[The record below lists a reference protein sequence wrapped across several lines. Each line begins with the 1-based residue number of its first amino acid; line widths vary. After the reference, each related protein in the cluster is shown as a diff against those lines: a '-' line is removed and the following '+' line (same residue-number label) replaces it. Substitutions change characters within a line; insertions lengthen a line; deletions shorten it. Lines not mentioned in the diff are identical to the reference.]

1 MKRIVSTLG
10 TLALAL
16 SLGVPAFA
24 ATAPRPQATTKTAAA
39 KPSAKSKTAAKKSA
53 KTAHKA
59 APSSAKSAAPQSK

>member
-24 ATAPRPQATTKTAAA
+24 ATAARPQAAEKTTAA
-39 KPSAKSKTAAKKSA
+39 KPAAKHNTAAKKGT

-59 APSSAKSAAPQSK
+59 APTSAKSAAPQSK

>member
-1 MKRIVSTLG
+1 MKKVISALG

-24 ATAPRPQATTKTAAA
+24 ATAAHPQAAEKTTAT
-39 KPSAKSKTAAKKSA
+39 KPSAKHKTAAKKST

-59 APSSAKSAAPQSK
+59 APASAKSAAPQSK